1 MSKTVF
7 ISYSHDSEPHKKWV
21 CELAT
26 FLREKGIDV
35 VLDQWDV
42 EFGDDLEKFMEN
54 SIKTS
59 ERVVVI
65 STDEYIRKAN
75 EGIGGVGYETTIC
88 TAEML
93 NSLRNRR
100 KFIPVVRNV
109 SGEQKLPTFF
119 GAAQYLD
126 LSDGR
131 DNQEMRNELVRSIYE
146 IPRTK
151 PALGSSP
158 FIPNKAPPK
167 DEMEIPTERPKLGQ
181 KTIIEFG
188 RRFSQ
193 AFPGLRGVEWFEDS
207 DTIAERLEILLRQ
220 PLAFEEGDVAWWWRG
235 PSNLQIQRFERVEDR
250 HFLMDIEELNIRRIA
265 AINMQNV
272 YYRKYVYVETNAD
285 EPTGLYP
292 ANEEDVKRRI
302 TTTGYDY
309 EEYGLV
315 DGMLP
320 VTRAEYEDDAA
331 IIEGKPVEIIDRVVL
346 RTRYTTPYNF
356 FIAPNES
363 PINNSQFDN
372 ELEKFLNQMLQG
384 VDVFDNL
391 YNSVQQLPRVHR

>member
-7 ISYSHDSEPHKKWV
+7 ISYSHDSQPHKKWV
-21 CELAT
+21 YELAT

-42 EFGDDLEKFMEN
+42 EFGDDLAKFMEN
-54 SIKTS
+54 AIKTS

-93 NSLRNRR
+93 NSDRKRR
-100 KFIPVVRNV
+100 RFIPVVRNV
-109 SGEQKLPTFF
+109 SGEQKLPAFF
-119 GAAQYLD
+119 GAALYLD

-146 IPRTK
+146 IPKTK

-158 FIPNKAPPK
+158 FVPEQAPPNEELIMP
-167 DEMEIPTERPKLGQ
+167 DEPPTLGEA
-181 KTIIEFG
+181 TITAFSG
-188 RRFSQ
+188 RFSQ
-193 AFPGLRGVEWFEDS
+193 AFPGLRGVEWFNDS
-207 DTIAERLEILLRQ
+207 NTIAERLEVLLRQ
-220 PLAFEEGDVAWWWRG
+220 PLVYEEGHIAWWWRG
-235 PSNLQIQRFERVEDR
+235 PKNFQIEHFERVEDR
-250 HFLMDIEELNIRRIA
+250 HFLMNFEELNVRRIA
-265 AINMQNV
+265 VINTQNV

-302 TTTGYDY
+302 ATTGYGD

-320 VTRAEYEDDAA
+320 VTRAEYDDGA
-331 IIEGKPVEIIDRVVL
+331 ERWLDFLE
-346 RTRYTTPYNF
+346 
-356 FIAPNES
+356 
-363 PINNSQFDN
+363 QFA
-372 ELEKFLNQMLQG
+372 G
-384 VDVFDNL
+384 C
-391 YNSVQQLPRVHR
+391 R